1 MSKAIDDLAGRLQGC
16 TAGIVGFKDRASGP
30 DKDPN
35 APPAPVPPTEED
47 KAKFRQMIEEAKG
60 IIEAMEASYD
70 KEQPKSTS
78 STETTVTHG
87 TSATR
92 KNSSG

>member
-16 TAGIVGFKDRASGP
+16 AAGIVGFRDRASGP

-35 APPAPVPPTEED
+35 APPAPVPPTPED
-47 KAKFRQMIEEAKG
+47 VAKFKQMIEEAKG
-60 IIEAMEASYD
+60 TVEAMEAAFD
-70 KEQPKSTS
+70 KENPKSTS

-92 KNSSG
+92 KTSSG

>member
-1 MSKAIDDLAGRLQGC
+1 MTKAVDDLAGRLQGC
-16 TAGIVGFKDRASGP
+16 AAGIVGFKDRASGP

-35 APPAPVPPTEED
+35 APATPPPPTEED
-47 KAKFRQMIEEAKG
+47 KAKFRQMIEEVKG
-60 IIEAMEASYD
+60 IGEALEKEYEKEA
-70 KEQPKSTS
+70 PK

-92 KNSSG
+92 KTSG